1 VGPACPF
8 AGANDN
14 GLEERYSVGMERTET
29 DLAARFGRN
38 LKQLREA
45 RGATQAQIA
54 KLAGIPRATWA
65 NLESGSA
72 NPTLAVIDRVAT
84 ALQVTIE
91 ELVAVPRASAQR
103 YARGVLPV
111 RQRGEVTIHKL
122 LPDPIPGMELD
133 RFELPPGA
141 RMAGVPHTPGTREY
155 LTCES
160 GAIVLVAA
168 GERFDLAPGDLVA
181 FHGDQ
186 RHSYA
191 NPGNK
196 VAVGYSVVVL
206 AR

>member
-1 VGPACPF
+1 VRPPCPF
-8 AGANDN
+8 LGANDN
-14 GLEERYSVGMERTET
+14 GLEERYSLGMDS
-29 DLAARFGRN
+29 DLAARFGSN
-38 LKQLREA
+38 VKQLRET
-45 RGATQAQIA
+45 RGATQAQMA
-54 KLAGIPRATWA
+54 KLAGVPRATWG
-65 NLESGSA
+65 NLESGA
-72 NPTLAVIDRVAT
+72 AHPTLAVIDRVAT

-103 YARGVLPV
+103 YARGALPV
-111 RQRGEVTIHKL
+111 RQRGEVTVYKL
-122 LPDPIPGMELD
+122 LPDPIPGMEID
-133 RFELPPGA
+133 RIERPAGA

-160 GAIVLVAA
+160 GEILLVAA

-191 NPGNK
+191 NPGK
-196 VAVGYSVVVL
+196 RVAVGYSVVVL